1 MLLFKEA
8 AYNVW
13 QVVGLPVGD
22 FDCYLTLPLVL
33 IMMCLGLLSSGRLE
47 WNDTLAP
54 SVSGGRVAMD
64 EVDVSSCDGVP
75 GLVVMED
82 ALDSGMGMLGE
93 WGMTY

>member
-1 MLLFKEA
+1 
-8 AYNVW
+8 
-13 QVVGLPVGD
+13 
-22 FDCYLTLPLVL
+22 
-33 IMMCLGLLSSGRLE
+33 MMCLGLLSSGRLE

-54 SVSGGRVAMD
+54 SVSGGRVAVD